1 MKMAI
6 GCRWAACS
14 RRTALAE
21 TSRMQCFPWGQAG
34 WVEGD
39 QQVVGKDRQ
48 RWQDRTHTQDVEKWR
63 TRDWPKGK

>member
-1 MKMAI
+1 MAI

-21 TSRMQCFPWGQAG
+21 TSRMQCIPLGQAG
-34 WVEGD
+34 CVEGD

-48 RWQDRTHTQDVEKWR
+48 RWQDRTHTQDVEKWK
-63 TRDWPKGK
+63 T